1 MLIDKHCIDVRIMCV
16 VSGFCS
22 VRLNGGLVGPKLGGE
37 YNAGRVSFGNRNFRS
52 KAAVSS
58 QRVSRI
64 TVLRFEERGE
74 AFGFDPVFDNDR
86 QLVPCNVN
94 GLYRCFKR

>member
-22 VRLNGGLVGPKLGGE
+22 VRLNGGSVGPKLGGE
-37 YNAGRVSFGNRNFRS
+37 YSAGRVSFENRNFHS
-52 KAAVSS
+52 KAAVIGE
-58 QRVSRI
+58 RVSRI
-64 TVLRFEERGE
+64 AVYQFEERWKT
-74 AFGFDPVFDNDR
+74 FGFDPVFDNDR

-94 GLYRCFKR
+94 G